1 LFQRQPGEREVAMDK
16 NARKAAKRIAE
27 RYEGANTADY
37 TCDGCKTRVVS
48 MTLPAGWEEHG
59 KQHYCPNCE
68 SPAAA
73 PTEDKGLVS
82 ILIGMR
88 RGRQH
93 ADADFLDW
101 LEYDGG
107 YPASGKLK
115 ELGDLLAANT
125 DLAVWYIQKAD
136 KDEDKPFESDLVRGS
151 SFKITGDMVRSL
163 PDDFV
168 VNNMVIPLF
177 YGGHDRGTKDGWQA
191 VFARM
196 NPVAALV
203 SGYLVHE
210 DDIDDYTP
218 DDIANGF
225 GVDRITAEKWIE
237 DAKRSGV
244 KQGQPMPTY
253 RP

>member
-1 LFQRQPGEREVAMDK
+1 MDN
-16 NARKAAKRIAE
+16 NAKKTAVRIAE
-27 RYEGANTADY
+27 KYEGINQADY
-37 TCDGCKTRVVS
+37 TCDGCGARVKS
-48 MTLPAGWEEHG
+48 MTLPPGWDEAGD
-59 KQHYCPNCE
+59 KHYCSDCE
-68 SPAAA
+68 QPAGA
-73 PTEDKGLVS
+73 PSGTGSGLVS
-82 ILIGMR
+82 ILINMR
-88 RGRQH
+88 QGRPH
-93 ADADFLDW
+93 ADVDFLDW

-107 YPASGKLK
+107 YPASDKLK
-115 ELGDLLAANT
+115 ELGDLLATNT

-136 KDEDKPFESDLVRGS
+136 ADEDKPFESDLVRGS
-151 SFKITGDMVRSL
+151 SFRITGDMVRSL
-163 PDDFV
+163 PEDFV

-177 YGGHDRGTKDGWQA
+177 YGGHNRGTKDGWQA

-218 DDIANGF
+218 DDVAHGF
-225 GVDRITAEKWIE
+225 GVDRPTAEKWIE